1 MIFREAAKEAM
12 SDQGTGDLAMGT
24 ADQLEF
30 GQLLADFFFGG
41 TDLVT
46 HNNIIPNDTEN
57 T

>member
-46 HNNIIPNDTEN
+46 HNNIIPNDTGN